1 MQRLR
6 LGLAAWLAVLVC
18 GIPLT
23 LAGDDAAPAPKD
35 PPKEQPP
42 KEEPKPEPP
51 AAPEEAEK
59 APNAPAFTVK
69 DLDGKDRTL
78 AEFAGKWVVLEWV
91 NPGCPYVKKFYAPGV
106 MQALQKKYVE
116 KGVVWLSV
124 CSTNPA
130 HKDYKTAEQWKAH
143 VAEAKLG
150 ATAVLLDSDGVMG
163 KAYGAMKT
171 PEVRI
176 VCPKG
181 TIQYV
186 GAVDDNK
193 DAKAD
198 PATARNYVAEVL
210 DAVLA
215 DKTPA
220 VTSAAAY
227 G

>member
-1 MQRLR
+1 MQRIR
-6 LGLAAWLAVLVC
+6 LDLAVLAAILAV
-18 GIPLT
+18 GVPSAT
-23 LAGDDAAPAPKD
+23 AGDDPA
-35 PPKEQPP
+35 PKEQPKDP
-42 KEEPKPEPP
+42 APPAEPKPEEP
-51 AAPEEAEK
+51 AKPAEPAVAPD
-59 APNAPAFTVK
+59 FTAK

-78 AEFAGKWVVLEWV
+78 AEFKGKWVVLEWV
-91 NPGCPYVKKFYAPGV
+91 NPNCPYVKKFYTPGV
-106 MQALQKKYVE
+106 MQELQKKYTE

-143 VAEAKLG
+143 VAEAKL
-150 ATAVLLDSDGVMG
+150 ASTAVLLDADGAVG
-163 KAYGAMKT
+163 KAYGALRT

-181 TIQYV
+181 TLAYV

-198 PATARNYVAEVL
+198 PKTARNYVAEVL
-210 DAVLA
+210 DASLA
-215 DKTPA
+215 GKTPA
-220 VTSAAAY
+220 LTSSPAY